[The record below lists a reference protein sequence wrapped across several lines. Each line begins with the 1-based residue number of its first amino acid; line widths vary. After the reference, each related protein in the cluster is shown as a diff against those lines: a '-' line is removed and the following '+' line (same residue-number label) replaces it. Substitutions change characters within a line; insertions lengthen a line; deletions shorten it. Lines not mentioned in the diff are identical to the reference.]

1 MHLSKRTSEDRF
13 RVVEDMHEPW
23 FIYENLFDIGKQLFI
38 ELELSLTDFILP
50 VVADNL
56 RTEIFL
62 HDFADI
68 LDDDIK
74 CLATKIF
81 LRTSGTNPSLKE
93 VVKH

>member
-1 MHLSKRTSEDRF
+1 
-13 RVVEDMHEPW
+13 
-23 FIYENLFDIGKQLFI
+23 IYENLFDIGKQLLI

-68 LDDDIK
+68 LDDDIE

-81 LRTSGTNPSLKE
+81 LRTSGTNSSLKE